1 MNGGFIGY
9 VDFVGELEQF
19 FAFKNWDN
27 QNMWASL
34 INILIMG
41 RKVKFV
47 IFFVV
52 FSLFFVLKIW
62 ESDSQVLFKQEFG
75 VQVLLFLL

>member
-1 MNGGFIGY
+1 
-9 VDFVGELEQF
+9 
-19 FAFKNWDN
+19 
-27 QNMWASL
+27 MWASL

-62 ESDSQVLFKQEFG
+62 ESDS
-75 VQVLLFLL
+75 

>member
-27 QNMWASL
+27 QNMWVSL

-52 FSLFFVLKIW
+52 FLLFFVLKIW

>member
-27 QNMWASL
+27 QNMWVSL

-62 ESDSQVLFKQEFG
+62 ESDSQVLFKQEFS